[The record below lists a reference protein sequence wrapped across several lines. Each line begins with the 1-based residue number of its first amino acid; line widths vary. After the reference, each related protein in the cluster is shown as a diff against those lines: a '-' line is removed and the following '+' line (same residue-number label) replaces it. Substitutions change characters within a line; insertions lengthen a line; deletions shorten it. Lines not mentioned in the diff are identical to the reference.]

1 MNYDQKKGQESKF
14 DHKPLESKGQMNSN
28 WGMLYIVGKIFLRAM
43 KYCPQVSK
51 NNWFEKDINI
61 QSFGTTKVPF
71 LGPTWK
77 S

>member
-1 MNYDQKKGQESKF
+1 
-14 DHKPLESKGQMNSN
+14 MNSN